1 MSGLEWIAF
10 IIAAGTLVTLVIL
23 GWKMSRP

>member
-1 MSGLEWIAF
+1 MSGMEWIAF
-10 IIAAGTLVTLVIL
+10 AIGAGTIIALVIL

>member
-1 MSGLEWIAF
+1 MSDMEWIAF
-10 IIAAGTLVTLVIL
+10 IIGAGTLIALVVL